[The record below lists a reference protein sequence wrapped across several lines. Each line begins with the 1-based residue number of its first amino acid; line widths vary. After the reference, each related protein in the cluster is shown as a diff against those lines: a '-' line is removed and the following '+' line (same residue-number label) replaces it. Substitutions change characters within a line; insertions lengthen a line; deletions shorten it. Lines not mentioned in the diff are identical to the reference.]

1 VKGFCEAHH
10 PWIVVGE
17 GKGTASDAVFANDV
31 LDVEKS
37 HSFLLDNYK
46 EGLAEWKKEQEKHA
60 LTKKRNK

>member
-1 VKGFCEAHH
+1 
-10 PWIVVGE
+10 VVGE